1 MSSWQLI
8 AKTSDVPVGQG
19 RTVSLDGKLIAL
31 FNVDGEFRA
40 INDLCPHMGASLSE
54 GWVEEGAVTCP
65 WHAWRFCLKDGS
77 WLDAPKAKLRVE
89 TYTLRVEGDEI
100 LINVDSGGESGC
112 QDNGGTGSD

>member
-1 MSSWQLI
+1 MSSWQPI
-8 AKTSDVPVGQG
+8 AKTSDVPVGQS
-19 RTVSLDGKLIAL
+19 RTFSVDGKLIAL

-77 WLDAPKAKLRVE
+77 WLDAPKAKLSIE
-89 TYTLRVEGDEI
+89 TYAVRVEGDDVM
-100 LINVDSGGESGC
+100 VDVESGN
-112 QDNGGTGSD
+112 DADSPNEG